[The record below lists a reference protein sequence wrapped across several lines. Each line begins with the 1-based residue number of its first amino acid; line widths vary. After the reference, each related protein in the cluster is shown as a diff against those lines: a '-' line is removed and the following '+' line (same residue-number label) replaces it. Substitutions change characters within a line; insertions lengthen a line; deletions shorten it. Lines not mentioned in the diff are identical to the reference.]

1 MVIVELYVC
10 CLRSPAIENL
20 TGALLD
26 FLGGVKKNNGICFGN
41 SIC

>member
-1 MVIVELYVC
+1 
-10 CLRSPAIENL
+10 L